1 MTALP
6 VARVATRPDYE
17 WLSPGQ
23 RAELL
28 RILIDARTA
37 LRERARMLAIVDGSF
52 DASSATWGHGETEH
66 TAIDV
71 ERRVNGVLGTNTRV
85 ALSEVAHAL
94 ARFDEGIYGR
104 CLDCR
109 NPIPYERLLAKPTAR
124 LCVRCQQRRDRD
136 R

>member
-1 MTALP
+1 MTALS
-6 VARVATRPDYE
+6 VARVASRLDHTG
-17 WLSPGQ
+17 LSPAQ
-23 RAELL
+23 RAALL

-37 LRERARMLAIVDGSF
+37 LRERARMLATVDGSF

-85 ALSEVAHAL
+85 ALSEIAHAL
-94 ARFDEGIYGR
+94 ARFDEGTYGR
-104 CLDCR
+104 CRDCR
-109 NPIPYERLLAKPTAR
+109 NPIPYERLVAKPTAR
-124 LCVRCQQRRDRD
+124 LCVRCQQHRDRD